1 MEFYRRN
8 LPHWQPKGAEYFIT
22 FRLAGTLPKEVV
34 LVLKEKRKQ
43 YNLMRKK
50 SGFTSKQKS
59 NFEAKIFE
67 TYDHLLDS
75 ETIGP
80 TWLANKK
87 VAKIIEETL
96 HFYDQDCYDLYTY
109 TIMSNHVHLVFRHLE
124 ENHNV
129 DFPVTH
135 IMKNIKSYTAKEAN
149 KILGRNGKFWQA
161 ESYDR
166 IIRDE
171 KELENKIKYTIYNP
185 VKAGLVSEW
194 TKWPYSF
201 CKPEFIESL

>member
-1 MEFYRRN
+1 MEFYKRN

-22 FRLAGTLPKEVV
+22 FRLAGTLPKEAV
-34 LVLKEKRKQ
+34 LALKEKQKQ
-43 YNLMRKK
+43 FNLMRIK
-50 SGFTSKQKS
+50 SGLTSKQKS

-75 ETIGP
+75 ETTGP
-80 TWLANKK
+80 TWLANKD
-87 VAKIIEETL
+87 VARIVQGSL
-96 HFYDQDCYDLYTY
+96 HYFDQDCYELYAY
-109 TIMSNHVHLVFRHLE
+109 AIMSNHVHLAFRHLE

-135 IMKNIKSYTAKEAN
+135 IMKRIKSYTAKEAN
-149 KILGRNGKFWQA
+149 KILGRKGKFWQA

-166 IIRDE
+166 VIRDD
-171 KELENKIKYTIYNP
+171 KELENKIRYTLSNP
-185 VKAGLVSEW
+185 VKAGLVSDW
-194 TKWPYSF
+194 NKWPYTF